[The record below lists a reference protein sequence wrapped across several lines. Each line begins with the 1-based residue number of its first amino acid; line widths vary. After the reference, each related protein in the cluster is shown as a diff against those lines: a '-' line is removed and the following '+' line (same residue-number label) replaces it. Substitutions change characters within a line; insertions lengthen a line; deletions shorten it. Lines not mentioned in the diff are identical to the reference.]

1 VQVRTFD
8 TCTGNVRRGNAEG
21 PEPRCRVSDIMRI
34 ARLLALLLL
43 TLFALTA
50 RTQIIVE
57 GARYDTWVVL
67 AGERLEL
74 NGVGV
79 RKRFIFDIYAGG
91 LYVPKR
97 AARTEELVSQPGAKR
112 VALRFL
118 RDVDGDLFVNSLH
131 NGLKANHSEAEL
143 AKWKAQVET
152 LTRTIQTIALA
163 RRADSVNFEYTPQD
177 GTRVTVNGVTRGP
190 LIPGA
195 DFDAAVL
202 RVWLGETPADAG
214 LKKGM
219 LGTG

>member
-1 VQVRTFD
+1 MKGV
-8 TCTGNVRRGNAEG
+8 AH
-21 PEPRCRVSDIMRI
+21 
-34 ARLLALLLL
+34 ALRS
-43 TLFALTA
+43 FALVTLAMLGTWA
-50 RTQIIVE
+50 RSEVVIE
-57 GARYDTWVVL
+57 GARYETSVVV

-74 NGVGV
+74 NGVGA
-79 RKRFIFDIYAGG
+79 RKRFLFDIYAFE

-97 AARTEELVSQPGAKR
+97 ATRTEDLVNQPGPKR

-131 NGLKANHSEAEL
+131 TGLKAKHSEAEL
-143 AKWKAQVET
+143 AKWKAQVEA
-152 LTRTIQTIALA
+152 LTRVIRTIALA
-163 RRADSVNFEYTPQD
+163 RRGESVHFEYTPQD

-195 DFDAAVL
+195 DFYAAVL

-219 LGTG
+219 LGAG

>member
-1 VQVRTFD
+1 MSHGKFLRRVLAAVLIASIAWVSAGASAQV
-8 TCTGNVRRGNAEG
+8 V
-21 PEPRCRVSDIMRI
+21 M
-34 ARLLALLLL
+34 
-43 TLFALTA
+43 
-50 RTQIIVE
+50 VE
-57 GARYDTWVVL
+57 GARYESSVQL
-67 AGERLEL
+67 AGERLLL

-79 RKRFIFDIYAGG
+79 RKRFVFDIYAGG
-91 LYVPKR
+91 LYVSQR
-97 AARTEELVSQPGAKR
+97 AARTEDLVRQPGPKR

-118 RDVDGDLFVNSLH
+118 RDVDGELFVTSLH

-143 AKWKAQVET
+143 EKWKSQVDV

-163 RRADSVNFEYTPQD
+163 RRGDAINFEYTPQD

-195 DFDAAVL
+195 DFYAAVL

-219 LGTG
+219 LGAG

>member
-1 VQVRTFD
+1 VKGVDR
-8 TCTGNVRRGNAEG
+8 A
-21 PEPRCRVSDIMRI
+21 MRI
-34 ARLLALLLL
+34 FAMGTLAMLGTLARSEVV
-43 TLFALTA
+43 
-50 RTQIIVE
+50 IE
-57 GARYDTWVVL
+57 GARYETSVVL

-79 RKRFIFDIYAGG
+79 RKRFLFDIYAGG

-97 AARTEELVSQPGAKR
+97 ATRTEDLVNQPGPKR

-118 RDVDGDLFVNSLH
+118 RDVDGELFVSSLH

-143 AKWKAQVET
+143 AKWKTQVET
-152 LTRTIQTIALA
+152 LTRTIRTIALV
-163 RRADSVNFEYTPQD
+163 RRGESVHFEYTPED

-195 DFDAAVL
+195 DFYAAVL

-219 LGTG
+219 LGAG

>member
-1 VQVRTFD
+1 MMRT
-8 TCTGNVRRGNAEG
+8 
-21 PEPRCRVSDIMRI
+21 
-34 ARLLALLLL
+34 ARLLALLL
-43 TLFALTA
+43 FVQFSLTA
-50 RTQIIVE
+50 RAQIIVE
-57 GARYDTWVVL
+57 GARYDTWVML

-79 RKRFIFDIYAGG
+79 RKRFMFDIYAGG

-97 AARTEELVSQPGAKR
+97 AARTEDLVSQPGAKR

-118 RDVDGDLFVNSLH
+118 RDVDGELFVNSLH
-131 NGLKANHSEAEL
+131 NGLKANHSEADL

-163 RRADSVNFEYTPQD
+163 RRGDSVNFEYTPQD

-195 DFDAAVL
+195 DFYAAVL

-219 LGTG
+219 LGIG

>member
-1 VQVRTFD
+1 MSHGKFLRRVPAAVLIASIAWVSGGASAQV
-8 TCTGNVRRGNAEG
+8 V
-21 PEPRCRVSDIMRI
+21 M
-34 ARLLALLLL
+34 
-43 TLFALTA
+43 
-50 RTQIIVE
+50 VE
-57 GARYDTWVVL
+57 GARYESSVQL
-67 AGERLEL
+67 AGERLLL

-79 RKRFIFDIYAGG
+79 RKRFVFDIYAGG
-91 LYVPKR
+91 LYVSQR
-97 AARTEELVSQPGAKR
+97 AARTEDLVRQPGPKR

-118 RDVDGDLFVNSLH
+118 RDVDGELFVTSLH

-143 AKWKAQVET
+143 EKWKSQVDV

-163 RRADSVNFEYTPQD
+163 RRGDAINFEYTPQD

-195 DFDAAVL
+195 DFYAAVL

-219 LGTG
+219 LGAG